1 MTGLFGKITDQ
12 MIINCKD
19 CITGKDNTDVLW
31 DKVRSRALTG
41 ILLHVRCVR
50 LCPSF
55 VSASTL
61 LVGHHSDRFIYCPS
75 NPS

>member
-31 DKVRSRALTG
+31 DKVSSRASTG
-41 ILLHVRCVR
+41 IPLHARCVR
-50 LCPSF
+50 LRPSF
-55 VSASTL
+55 VHASTL
-61 LVGHHSDRFIYCPS
+61 LVGHHNDRFIYRPS
-75 NPS
+75 NPP